1 MQGWRKSMEDAHI
14 ARTDI
19 APPPSANV
27 SAPAKAFAVFDGHG
41 GAEVARFCQ
50 LYLVDVL
57 TNEEGWCGDKVDVGE
72 ALIGCFHALDR
83 LIDNPDRRE
92 EINSLRTEI
101 PNPGERRTV
110 KGSMLT
116 TTGSEDQI
124 TDENIMVINSSEKT
138 DDDSDGVNGEIGDD
152 RLDSN
157 EPMDSGNK
165 TESAAGLFKKL
176 LSINQGDKNAKPA
189 NVIEED
195 SPSNEEVNAITPTR
209 ILNGRQVRIPIRPTF
224 LAFKNSVP

>member
-1 MQGWRKSMEDAHI
+1 MM
-14 ARTDI
+14 
-19 APPPSANV
+19 V
-27 SAPAKAFAVFDGHG
+27 
-41 GAEVARFCQ
+41 
-50 LYLVDVL
+50 
-57 TNEEGWCGDKVDVGE
+57 
-72 ALIGCFHALDR
+72 IGLLDR
-83 LIDNPDRRE
+83 TAVEVLESFVFNNEMDIPHLFLHLCIHSCVLHFVYFRE

>member
-1 MQGWRKSMEDAHI
+1 M
-14 ARTDI
+14 
-19 APPPSANV
+19 
-27 SAPAKAFAVFDGHG
+27 
-41 GAEVARFCQ
+41 
-50 LYLVDVL
+50 
-57 TNEEGWCGDKVDVGE
+57 
-72 ALIGCFHALDR
+72 
-83 LIDNPDRRE
+83 
-92 EINSLRTEI
+92 
-101 PNPGERRTV
+101 